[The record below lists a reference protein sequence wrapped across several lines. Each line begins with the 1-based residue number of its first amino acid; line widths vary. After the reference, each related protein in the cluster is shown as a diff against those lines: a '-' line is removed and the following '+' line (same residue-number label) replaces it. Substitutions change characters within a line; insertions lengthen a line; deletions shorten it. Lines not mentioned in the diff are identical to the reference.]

1 MTAYQL
7 LQDYMQE
14 YGMLP
19 PEGDEYQE
27 LDAYAQR
34 RKVDTPD
41 SDSVIA
47 VCQMMRRQQQ
57 EAAGQGRL
65 F

>member
-1 MTAYQL
+1 MK
-7 LQDYMQE
+7 DY
-14 YGMLP
+14 GLLP
-19 PEGDEYQE
+19 PEGDEYVE
-27 LDAYAQR
+27 IAAYAER
-34 RKVDTPD
+34 RQVDVPEAE
-41 SDSVIA
+41 SVIA

>member
-7 LQDYMQE
+7 LQEYVQE

-34 RKVDTPD
+34 RKVDTPEQD
-41 SDSVIA
+41 DIVS
-47 VCQMMRRQQQ
+47 VCQMMRQWKQ
-57 EAAGQGRL
+57 EKAGQGRL